1 MVKRKRE
8 EPRLDV
14 NLQQWEK
21 QLMRGLKAAKGYE
34 RQRYA
39 KRQRDAD
46 PEKSARLEKEI
57 VVLKASSVNKQTYQM

>member
-8 EPRLDV
+8 EPRLEV
-14 NLQQWEK
+14 NLQKWEK
-21 QLMRGLKAAKGYE
+21 ELVRGLKLAKGFE

-46 PEKSARLEKEI
+46 ADRSARLEKEI
-57 VVLKASSVNKQTYQM
+57 AVLKVRIQ